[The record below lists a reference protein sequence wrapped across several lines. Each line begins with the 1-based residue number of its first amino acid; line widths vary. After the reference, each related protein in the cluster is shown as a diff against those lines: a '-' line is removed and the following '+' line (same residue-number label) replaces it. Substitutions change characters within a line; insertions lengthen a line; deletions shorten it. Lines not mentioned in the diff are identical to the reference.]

1 MDLLYLISH
10 YCYNVSIALHLNTTL
25 LFVDKDERTTWK
37 KLVSHGLESSFR
49 LHHYRLFQKLLGEYE
64 GICYLYQNITNEDR
78 ATLLHYKA
86 TEAAMIHQNHVN
98 ALELEEKA
106 IAEACGK
113 GTTHIF
119 NLSSTYLDAG
129 NYCMKLL
136 KPEHALD
143 YIEKSSNILVHTQMQ
158 YSLNG
163 IYIMT
168 TYAKLLYYQN
178 KFPEAARIF
187 TSCIGITDKVYE
199 SDTLTKGYLLQNL
212 AAVHASMHNV
222 KAALMYYA
230 QAENIFQK
238 FLDEE
243 HPDLLICKEQQE
255 NVIGMDGQKV
265 DLL

>member
-1 MDLLYLISH
+1 
-10 YCYNVSIALHLNTTL
+10 
-25 LFVDKDERTTWK
+25 
-37 KLVSHGLESSFR
+37 
-49 LHHYRLFQKLLGEYE
+49 
-64 GICYLYQNITNEDR
+64 
-78 ATLLHYKA
+78 
-86 TEAAMIHQNHVN
+86 MIHQNHVN

>member
-1 MDLLYLISH
+1 M
-10 YCYNVSIALHLNTTL
+10 
-25 LFVDKDERTTWK
+25 
-37 KLVSHGLESSFR
+37 
-49 LHHYRLFQKLLGEYE
+49 HHYRLFQKLLGEYE

-129 NYCMKLL
+129 NYCLKLL